1 MPGASISLRP
11 RIPVAMLPLLY
22 VVAADELVEG
32 ILQSEEFLTVVLKVL
47 FASVIEE
54 LSPIGELALIE
65 RLNNEE
71 LGERD
76 KLFVPLRLDKGEKLR
91 NNTFPSPIA
100 VAEPVAKGEIGRGGS
115 GLVGRGLD
123 ERE

>member
-1 MPGASISLRP
+1 MPRATTPLKLRL
-11 RIPVAMLPLLY
+11 PVAVLLLLF
-22 VVAADELVEG
+22 VVAIDELVEG
-32 ILQSEEFLTVVLKVL
+32 ILKSEKFLTGVLKL
-47 FASVIEE
+47 SLISVIEE
-54 LSPIGELALIE
+54 LSPIDELALIE
-65 RLNNEE
+65 RLNNDE

-76 KLFVPLRLDKGEKLR
+76 KLFVPLKLDEGERLR

-115 GLVGRGLD
+115 GLDGRGLD